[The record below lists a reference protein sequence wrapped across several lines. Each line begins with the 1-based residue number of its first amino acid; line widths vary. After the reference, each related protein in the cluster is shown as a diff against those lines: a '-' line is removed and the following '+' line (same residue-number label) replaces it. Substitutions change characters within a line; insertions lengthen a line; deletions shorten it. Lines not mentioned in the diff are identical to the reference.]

1 MLSAVENVV
10 IFAGS
15 VERRDAAWAHS
26 GLSAPARG
34 PVRML
39 TLALMIAATVG
50 LTISNPGWAQAAQGS
65 RGKTTATATTT
76 TSTTAASASASA
88 SASAPTVSPGSSPST
103 AASNTAPPPPVSIE
117 RITWLTSDNSTSVNP
132 GVNGVTD
139 RLISYLSVWW
149 PGVKHEVLVANAKR
163 SWQMLEEGQP
173 VCRANVVRTPDR
185 EKIAYFINT
194 QLTPPPQLVVRR
206 DRLSRLPRT
215 PQGEVLLAQLLAD
228 ESMRG
233 ALVDGRSYGNAIDD
247 MLTHRPANPAV
258 SLYSPRDFGGRLLQ
272 MVSLDRADY
281 SIDSDMALLMMG
293 EPKDL
298 MTVPIRGASD
308 LVMAG
313 IACPRTPWGW
323 SAIKGIDRA
332 LGRPEGAATL
342 RRGLMRWLTPDTQ
355 AHYGPQL
362 DQFYRE
368 RAKPSKLVP

>member
-1 MLSAVENVV
+1 MENVV
-10 IFAGS
+10 ILAGG
-15 VERRDAAWAHS
+15 VERRDVARS
-26 GLSAPARG
+26 GSGPGAPVRVPARQ
-34 PVRML
+34 L
-39 TLALMIAATVG
+39 TLALLITAAVG
-50 LTISNPGWAQAAQGS
+50 LASPNLGWAQPAPGA
-65 RGKTTATATTT
+65 RGTAT
-76 TSTTAASASASA
+76 SASAS
-88 SASAPTVSPGSSPST
+88 PSPP
-103 AASNTAPPPPVSIE
+103 TAPPGTSPSVAAGTIAPPAPVTIE

-139 RLISYLSVWW
+139 RLVSYLSVWW
-149 PGVKHEVLVANAKR
+149 PGVKHTVLVANAKR
-163 SWQMLEEGQP
+163 SWQMLEEGQQ

-185 EKIAYFINT
+185 EKIAYFTNT

-215 PQGEVLLAQLLAD
+215 PQGEVLLPQLLAD

-233 ALVDGRSYGNAIDD
+233 ALVDGRSYGSAIDD
-247 MLTHRPANPAV
+247 MLAHRPSNPAV

-298 MTVPIRGASD
+298 TTVPIRGASD

-362 DQFYRE
+362 EQFYRE
-368 RAKPSKLVP
+368 RARPSKLVP